1 MTKHLLEAA
10 KLVSES
16 AAADGTW
23 KVRLIS
29 EGRGSSGVYT
39 AEVLEKYHHAFSNV
53 LSFKNHPTGWDGP
66 QDRDFTMIAGEVV
79 GETWVE
85 KDERGLTSIVG
96 NWRPDPEYAEKV
108 ARYRDKLGLS
118 IYIEGDGHVD
128 ESTGDFI
135 VDWFNEHDPYRSVDL
150 VIAPGARG
158 KFLESM
164 RDVYSARRAEDEKPG
179 SAPLQ
184 ENGKITMDE
193 ELKKA
198 LTGIQEALAV
208 LVAEK
213 KAAEQSAA
221 QVEADEK
228 AVVSAVE
235 AYDAAINLIDEAD
248 LLPPQVESLRAEA
261 KAGRDVAPL
270 IEAAKKVKEA
280 AIEAARGAE
289 TGVAGVRLGENATT
303 KFGAWK

>member
-1 MTKHLLEAA
+1 
-10 KLVSES
+10 
-16 AAADGTW
+16 
-23 KVRLIS
+23 
-29 EGRGSSGVYT
+29 
-39 AEVLEKYHHAFSNV
+39 
-53 LSFKNHPTGWDGP
+53 
-66 QDRDFTMIAGEVV
+66 
-79 GETWVE
+79 
-85 KDERGLTSIVG
+85 
-96 NWRPDPEYAEKV
+96 
-108 ARYRDKLGLS
+108 
-118 IYIEGDGHVD
+118 
-128 ESTGDFI
+128 
-135 VDWFNEHDPYRSVDL
+135 
-150 VIAPGARG
+150 
-158 KFLESM
+158 
-164 RDVYSARRAEDEKPG
+164 KPG

-235 AYDAAINLIDEAD
+235 AYDAAIKLIDEAD

-280 AIEAARGAE
+280 A
-289 TGVAGVRLGENATT
+289 
-303 KFGAWK
+303 